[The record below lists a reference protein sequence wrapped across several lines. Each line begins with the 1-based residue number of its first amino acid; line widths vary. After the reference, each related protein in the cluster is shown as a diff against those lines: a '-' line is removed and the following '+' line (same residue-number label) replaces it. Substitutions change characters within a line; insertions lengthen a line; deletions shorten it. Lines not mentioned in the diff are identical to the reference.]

1 MQTTD
6 PVCGMFIDTDDGNT
20 VEQEFEGHGY
30 HFCSQKCKEE
40 FLNHPDKYRDKLS
53 SERYK

>member
-30 HFCSQKCKEE
+30 HFCSQQCKEE

-53 SERYK
+53 SEPYK